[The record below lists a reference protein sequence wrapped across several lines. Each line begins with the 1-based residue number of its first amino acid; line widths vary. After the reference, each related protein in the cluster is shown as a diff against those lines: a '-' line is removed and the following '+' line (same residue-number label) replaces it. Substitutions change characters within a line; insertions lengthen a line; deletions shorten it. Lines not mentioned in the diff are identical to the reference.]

1 MNRSSQPQRRGSVL
15 FGRPGVIISI
25 IIIGVLL
32 SAGALAAVRHLGKG
46 QGNGTGSAGADDIT
60 RGAASGRNDAY
71 SATPAYTSQPAPVL
85 MPAPRVS
92 RVPASM
98 PAHGSAAAPA
108 PVSKHCTKPQ
118 FVTSDASGGWSDGR
132 YYVYNDM
139 WNISGYSVTQT
150 LYACAYNNWYAVADM
165 NNDRGDGAVKT
176 YPNVHEDFNEPA
188 ISSFHKISSTF
199 AETSPHAGIYEDA
212 YDIWINGVASSGS
225 TEVMIWTENCNQVPA
240 GSVEGT
246 VTFGGRT
253 YRVWKNGSYIA
264 FVANTNFTSGTLSL
278 LELFNWII
286 AKGWMPASSTLGQ
299 IDYGAEIVSTNGAP
313 ATFTF
318 TNFSV
323 NTS

>member
-1 MNRSSQPQRRGSVL
+1 
-15 FGRPGVIISI
+15 VIISI
-25 IIIGVLL
+25 IVIIIGVLL

-46 QGNGTGSAGADDIT
+46 QDNGSGSAGVGDIT
-60 RGAASGRNDAY
+60 RSAASGRDHAY
-71 SATPAYTSQPAPVL
+71 SSMPASISQPAPVPVL
-85 MPAPRVS
+85 RRVPRVS
-92 RVPASM
+92 RALASLPADRRGAT
-98 PAHGSAAAPA
+98 PTPAPA
-108 PVSKHCTKPQ
+108 PVSRHCTNPQ
-118 FVTSDASGGWSDGR
+118 FVTSDPRGGWSDGR
-132 YYVYNDM
+132 YYVNNDM

-150 LYACAYNNWYAVADM
+150 LYACAYNNWYVVADM

-176 YPNVHEDFNEPA
+176 YPNVHEDFNERA
-188 ISSFHKISSTF
+188 ISSFHAISSTL

-240 GSVEGT
+240 GSAEGT
-246 VTFGGRT
+246 VTFGGRA
-253 YRVWKNGSYIA
+253 YKAWKNGSYIA
-264 FVANTNFTSGTLSL
+264 FVADTNFTSGTLNL
-278 LELFNWII
+278 LEVFNWII

-299 IDYGAEIVSTNGAP
+299 IDYGAEIVSTNGAA